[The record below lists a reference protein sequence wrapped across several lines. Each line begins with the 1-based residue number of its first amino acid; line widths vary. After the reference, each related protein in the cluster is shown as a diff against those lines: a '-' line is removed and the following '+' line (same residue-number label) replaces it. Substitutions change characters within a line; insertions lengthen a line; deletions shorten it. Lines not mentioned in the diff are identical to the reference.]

1 MIREKKIN
9 VALLC
14 GGRSA
19 EREVSLAGAAEVERA
34 FDTER
39 FNVIKYDALT
49 DLPRLVSERETVD
62 VVFILLHG
70 RYGEDGTVQGMLD
83 LLDLPYQGADVTG
96 SALAMNKHLSKLV
109 YRDAGI
115 PTPDWIIVGRE
126 GLEDHRKLS
135 DETGFPL
142 MVKPCNQGSSVGMS
156 VIREAS
162 ELNTSLEAA
171 LEWDDAVILE
181 KFVDGREITVGVIE
195 DLESGNLIAL
205 PAVEICPGE
214 RHAFFDYDAKY
225 VKGETREICPADIP
239 EELAEKAADYAVS
252 AHRALGLRD
261 YSRTD
266 MMISHNGEIF
276 VIETNTIPGMTATSL
291 LPQAAARWG
300 LTFAD
305 LLERLVMLALR
316 RAR

>member
-1 MIREKKIN
+1 MTPEKKIN
-9 VALLC
+9 IALLC

-19 EREVSLAGAAEVERA
+19 ERDVSLAGAAEVEKA
-34 FDTER
+34 FDPEK

-49 DLPRLVSERETVD
+49 DLTKLVENRKGID

-83 LLDLPYQGADVTG
+83 LIDLPYQGADVTG
-96 SALAMNKHLSKLV
+96 SALAMNKHFSKLI

-115 PTPDWIIVGRE
+115 PTPDWLMAGKEIIVNHSE
-126 GLEDHRKLS
+126 LLKAIGL
-135 DETGFPL
+135 PL

-171 LEWDDAVILE
+171 LEWDDTVVLE
-181 KFVDGREITVGVIE
+181 KFVYGREITVGVIE
-195 DLESGNLIAL
+195 DLESGNAIAL

-214 RHAFFDYDAKY
+214 SHTFFDYNAKY
-225 VKGETREICPADIP
+225 VKGETTEICPAEIP
-239 EELAEKAADYAVS
+239 EELAEKAADYAIS

-266 MMISHNGEIF
+266 MIISGEGKLF

-300 LTFAD
+300 LTFAG
-305 LLERLVMLALR
+305 LLEYLVMLALR